1 MIVAGTCQEDYLN
14 AARAAAEAG
23 AYELA
28 YTFLQDARFY
38 NYCPMC
44 AEPCSPET
52 AVSYL
57 SNNRA
62 VKVCAKHMTP
72 RIHLQGLISRD
83 VQ

>member
-1 MIVAGTCQEDYLN
+1 MIVAGTTREDYLN

-28 YTFLQDARFY
+28 YSFLHDARFY

-44 AEPCSPET
+44 AEPRTAET
-52 AVSYL
+52 AISYL
-57 SNNRA
+57 SDMRA
-62 VKVCAKHMTP
+62 VKVCAKHMSP
-72 RIHLQGLISRD
+72 RIRLQGLVNRD